1 MVAESETLY
10 ESELPQSIKQ
20 ASGTRNSTVTPA
32 DELFQ
37 SVKSLVLQIAQT
49 PRTRDEIKAELGI
62 TQAQANEW
70 LKRLVDEGAV
80 EKINRPVRYLARR
93 KGLFGEENS
102 L

>member
-10 ESELPQSIKQ
+10 ESEFPQSIKQ

-62 TQAQANEW
+62 TQAQVNEW
-70 LKRLVDEGAV
+70 LKRLVDEGVV
-80 EKINRPVRYLARR
+80 EKINRPVRYLARQ